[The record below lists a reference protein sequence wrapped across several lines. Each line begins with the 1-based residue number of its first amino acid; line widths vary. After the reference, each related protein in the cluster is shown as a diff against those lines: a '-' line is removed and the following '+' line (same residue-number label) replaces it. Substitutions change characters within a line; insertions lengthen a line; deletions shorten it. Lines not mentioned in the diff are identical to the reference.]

1 MENDRNRELRDKLER
16 FWRRKRQIF
25 LLFIRYL
32 LKTTNSYNSYPTEEK
47 CDFLRKLLVILDCPK
62 YVPFKA
68 EELPVL
74 EPVDFRKNWPNYSA
88 CKQFDRMITEFIRNN
103 QGHKNLSGVSLI
115 TFLQSI
121 IVAKT
126 FFFDSEVD

>member
-1 MENDRNRELRDKLER
+1 MQNHNEFRDELER
-16 FWRRKRQIF
+16 FWRKKRQIF
-25 LLFIRYL
+25 LLLIRYS
-32 LKTTNSYNSYPTEEK
+32 LKTTNSYKSYPKEES
-47 CDFLRKLLVILDCPK
+47 CNFFRGLLVYLDYPK
-62 YVPFKA
+62 DVPFQA

-103 QGHKNLSGVSLI
+103 QGHKNLTGESLI
-115 TFLQSI
+115 TFLQSL